1 MKKST
6 LDLPKPKLTLWQ
18 MLGPSIVFVALSLN
32 GGEMLIWPDLVG
44 RFGFQILWPIPL
56 VLLLQY
62 MVNLEIER
70 YTVAT
75 GKNTVTGL
83 LSLSR
88 WLAPLFLIAI
98 FTSLIWPAWASI
110 AGNMIAHLLGL
121 NYKIYGAF
129 CSTLLLFAI
138 LFIWF
143 SPRVYQVLEKLTR
156 FGLLVILTIAS
167 IVIANLFNLQSVSN
181 SLQPIWFPTAASD
194 KITFL
199 SGLAYGGVAGVLNL
213 VQSDWVAKKKY
224 AAASVEHNKEIDW
237 ESKAT
242 QSSWRQW
249 WSLIKK
255 EHFTMFY
262 IGNFVGILL
271 IALVSLATLT
281 KQGLKGF
288 SLLIYQVNLL
298 NERFVI
304 LGTFWGIAIVLLF
317 VMAQIT
323 ILDAAGRLIKHSVG
337 ESKIVKDISSERIS
351 QLFGLAGVAILS
363 FAIFKPGFNQ
373 PSGLLEISAS
383 LSAFVMCLY
392 PPILLAL
399 NSKLPKVARPGIVNT
414 LFLWFTTFFYA
425 GMVIWGIWGQF

>member
-1 MKKST
+1 MKKT
-6 LDLPKPKLTLWQ
+6 IVDLPKPKLSLWQ

-32 GGEMLIWPDLVG
+32 GGEILIWPDLVG

-70 YTVAT
+70 YTIVT

-110 AGNMIAHLLGL
+110 GGNMIAHLLGL
-121 NYKIYGAF
+121 NYKVYGAL

-156 FGLLVILTIAS
+156 FGLLVILAIAS
-167 IVIANLFNLQSVSN
+167 VVIINLFNLQAVSN
-181 SLQPIWFPTAASD
+181 SIQPILFPTTASD

-224 AAASVEHNKEIDW
+224 AATSLQENQEINWDSENTKKNW
-237 ESKAT
+237 K
-242 QSSWRQW
+242 QW

-255 EHFTMFY
+255 EHFAMFY
-262 IGNFVGILL
+262 VGNFVGILL
-271 IALVSLATLT
+271 IALVSLSTLT
-281 KQGLKGF
+281 NQGLKGF
-288 SLLIYQVNLL
+288 SLLVYQVNLL
-298 NERFVI
+298 NERFVV
-304 LGTFWGIAIVLLF
+304 LGTFWGIAIVILF

-323 ILDAAGRLIKHSVG
+323 ILDAAGRLIKHSIG
-337 ESKIVKDISSERIS
+337 EKKLIKNISSERIS
-351 QLFGLAGVAILS
+351 QSFGLIGVIILS
-363 FAIFKPGFNQ
+363 IAIFKPGFNQ
-373 PSGLLEISAS
+373 PSGLLELSAS

-392 PPILLAL
+392 PPILLSL
-399 NSKLPKVARPGIVNT
+399 NSKLPKIARPGIINT
-414 LFLWFTTFFYA
+414 LFLYFTTLFYA
-425 GMVIWGIWGQF
+425 GMVIWGVWGQF

>member
-1 MKKST
+1 MPKN
-6 LDLPKPKLTLWQ
+6 LIDLPKPKLSLWQ

-44 RFGFQILWPIPL
+44 RFGFQILWPIPI

-70 YTVAT
+70 YTVVT

-83 LSLSR
+83 LGLGR
-88 WLAPLFLIAI
+88 WLSPLFLFAI
-98 FTSLIWPAWASI
+98 FVSLIWPAWASI
-110 AGNMIAHLLGL
+110 GGNMLAHLLGL
-121 NYKIYGAF
+121 NYKVYGAF
-129 CSTLLLFAI
+129 CSTLLLTSI

-143 SPRVYQVLEKLTR
+143 SPRVYQTLEKITR
-156 FGLLVILTIAS
+156 VGLLAILVIAGV
-167 IVIANLFNLQSVSN
+167 VIANLFDFQSVST
-181 SLQPIWFPTAASD
+181 SIQLVWFPQNPSD

-224 AAASVEHNKEIDW
+224 VAAQISQDQEIDW
-237 ESKAT
+237 ESKETKKNWLA
-242 QSSWRQW
+242 W

-262 IGNFVGILL
+262 VGNFVGILL
-271 IALVSLATLT
+271 IALVSLSTLT

-288 SLLIYQVNLL
+288 GLLIYQVNLL

-304 LGTFWGIAIVLLF
+304 LGTLWGLAIVILF
-317 VMAQIT
+317 IMAQIT
-323 ILDAAGRLIKHSVG
+323 ILDAAGRLIKHCTDSFPAIKKY
-337 ESKIVKDISSERIS
+337 SAERLS
-351 QLFGLAGVAILS
+351 QGFGVAGVLILIIT
-363 FAIFKPGFNQ
+363 IFKPSFNQ
-373 PSGLLEISAS
+373 PSGLLELSAS
-383 LSAFVMCLY
+383 LSAFIMCLY

-399 NSKLPKVARPGIVNT
+399 NSRLPKVARPKLINI
-414 LFLWFTTFFYA
+414 LFLWMTTVFYA
-425 GMVIWGIWGQF
+425 AMVIWGVAGQF

>member
-1 MKKST
+1 MKKT
-6 LDLPKPKLTLWQ
+6 IADLPKPKLSLWQ

-32 GGEMLIWPDLVG
+32 GGEILIWPDLVG

-70 YTVAT
+70 YTIVT

-110 AGNMIAHLLGL
+110 GGNMIAHLLGL
-121 NYKIYGAF
+121 NYKVYGAL
-129 CSTLLLFAI
+129 CSTLLLFTI

-156 FGLLVILTIAS
+156 FGLLVILAIAS
-167 IVIANLFNLQSVSN
+167 IVIINLFNLQAVSN
-181 SLQPIWFPTAASD
+181 SIQPVWFPTTASD

-224 AAASVEHNKEIDW
+224 AAASLQENEEINWDS
-237 ESKAT
+237 ESTKKN
-242 QSSWRQW
+242 WKQW

-262 IGNFVGILL
+262 IGNFIGILL
-271 IALVSLATLT
+271 IALVSLSTLT
-281 KQGLKGF
+281 NQGLKGF

-298 NERFVI
+298 NERFVV
-304 LGTFWGIAIVLLF
+304 LGTLWGIAIVVLF
-317 VMAQIT
+317 AMAQIT

-337 ESKIVKDISSERIS
+337 DKKLIKNVSSERVS
-351 QLFGLAGVAILS
+351 QIFGLIGVIILS
-363 FAIFKPGFNQ
+363 VAIFKPGFNQ
-373 PSGLLEISAS
+373 PSGLLELSAS

-399 NSKLPKVARPGIVNT
+399 NSKLPKVARPGIINT
-414 LFLWFTTFFYA
+414 IFLWFTTFFYA
-425 GMVIWGIWGQF
+425 GMVAWGVLGQF

>member
-1 MKKST
+1 
-6 LDLPKPKLTLWQ
+6 

-56 VLLLQY
+56 VLFLQY

-129 CSTLLLFAI
+129 CSTLLLFAT

-156 FGLLVILTIAS
+156 FGLMIILLIAS
-167 IVIANLFNLQSVSN
+167 IVIINLFSWDSITSSIQSVWLPSN
-181 SLQPIWFPTAASD
+181 PSD
-194 KITFL
+194 KVTFI

-224 AAASVEHNKEIDW
+224 AASSLDENQEVDW
-237 ESKAT
+237 ESESTK
-242 QSSWRQW
+242 SSWKQW

-262 IGNFVGILL
+262 VGNFIGILL
-271 IALVSLATLT
+271 IALVSLSTLT

-288 SLLIYQVNLL
+288 GLLIYQVNLL

-304 LGTFWGIAIVLLF
+304 LGTLWGVAIVLLF

-337 ESKIVKDISSERIS
+337 EKKLVNNLSSENIS
-351 QLFGLAGVAILS
+351 QLFGFIGVMILSVAI
-363 FAIFKPGFNQ
+363 IKPEFNQ

-399 NSKLPKVARPGIVNT
+399 NNKLPKVARPGILNT
-414 LFLWFTTFFYA
+414 IFLWFTTFFYA
-425 GMVIWGIWGQF
+425 SMVIWGIWGQF

>member
-1 MKKST
+1 MKKT
-6 LDLPKPKLTLWQ
+6 LIDLSKPKLSLWQ

-56 VLLLQY
+56 VLFLQY

-83 LSLSR
+83 LGLSK

-110 AGNMIAHLLGL
+110 AGNMVAHLLGL
-121 NYKIYGAF
+121 NYKVYGAF
-129 CSTLLLFAI
+129 CSTVILFGI

-143 SPRVYQVLEKLTR
+143 SPRVYQLLEKLTR
-156 FGLLVILTIAS
+156 FGLLIILIIAS
-167 IVIANLFNLQSVSN
+167 VVIVSLFNLQSITN
-181 SLQPIWFPTAASD
+181 SIQPIWFPTVASD

-224 AAASVEHNKEIDW
+224 AAAYLQDNQEINW
-237 ESKAT
+237 ESQETKKN
-242 QSSWRQW
+242 WKQW

-262 IGNFVGILL
+262 VGNFIGILL
-271 IALVSLATLT
+271 ISLVSLSTLT

-288 SLLIYQVNLL
+288 GLLIYQVNLL

-304 LGTFWGIAIVLLF
+304 LGTLWGIAIVLLF

-323 ILDAAGRLIKHSVG
+323 ILDAAGRLIKHSV
-337 ESKIVKDISSERIS
+337 VKNKTIQKVSSERIS
-351 QLFGLAGVAILS
+351 QLFGLIGVAILS
-363 FAIFKPGFNQ
+363 VAIFKPGFNQ

-392 PPILLAL
+392 PPTLLVL
-399 NSKLPKVARPGIVNT
+399 NSKLPKVARPGVINI

>member
-1 MKKST
+1 MKNS
-6 LDLPKPKLTLWQ
+6 LIDLPKPKLTLLQ

-32 GGEMLIWPDLVG
+32 GGEILIWPDLVG

-70 YTVAT
+70 YTIAT

-98 FTSLIWPAWASI
+98 FISLVWPAWASI

-121 NYKIYGAF
+121 DYKVYGAF
-129 CSTLLLFAI
+129 CSTFLLFGL

-143 SPRVYQVLEKLTR
+143 SPGVYQFLEKLTR
-156 FGLLVILTIAS
+156 FGLLVILAIAS
-167 IVIANLFNLQSVSN
+167 VVIINLFNFQAISN
-181 SLQPIWFPTAASD
+181 SIQPVWFPTTPSD

-224 AAASVEHNKEIDW
+224 AVASLQENKEINW
-237 ESKAT
+237 NSETTRLNWK
-242 QSSWRQW
+242 RW

-262 IGNFVGILL
+262 VGNFVGILL
-271 IALVSLATLT
+271 IALVSLSTLT
-281 KQGLKGF
+281 NQGLKGF

-298 NERFVI
+298 NERFTI
-304 LGTFWGIAIVLLF
+304 LGTFWGIAIVVLF

-323 ILDAAGRLIKHSVG
+323 ILDAAGRLIKHSIG
-337 ESKIVKDISSERIS
+337 EKKMIKNISSERIS
-351 QLFGLAGVAILS
+351 QAFGLIGVVILS
-363 FAIFKPGFNQ
+363 VAIFKPGFNQ

-392 PPILLAL
+392 PPILLRL
-399 NSKLPKVARPGIVNT
+399 NSKLPKVVRPGIVNT
-414 LFLWFTTFFYA
+414 LFLWFTTLFYA
-425 GMVIWGIWGQF
+425 GMVVWGVWGQF

>member
-1 MKKST
+1 MKPQKV
-6 LDLPKPKLTLWQ
+6 DLPKPKLTLWQ

-62 MVNLEIER
+62 MTNLEIER

-83 LSLSR
+83 LNLSR

-98 FTSLIWPAWASI
+98 FVSLIWPAWASI
-110 AGNMIAHLLGL
+110 AGNMTAHLLGL
-121 NYKIYGAF
+121 NYKFYGAL
-129 CSTLLLFAI
+129 CSTLLLFGI

-156 FGLLVILTIAS
+156 FGLMTILVIA
-167 IVIANLFNLQSVSN
+167 IVVIVNLFDPNKVFSSIR
-181 SLQPIWFPTAASD
+181 PIWFPETGAD

-224 AAASVEHNKEIDW
+224 AAASLSEGQNIDW
-237 ESKAT
+237 DTSKSKKNWQA
-242 QSSWRQW
+242 W

-255 EHFTMFY
+255 EHFAMFY
-262 IGNFVGILL
+262 VGNFVGILL
-271 IALVSLATLT
+271 ISLVSLSTLT
-281 KQGLKGF
+281 NQGLKGF

-304 LGTFWGIAIVLLF
+304 LGTLWGIAIVLLF
-317 VMAQIT
+317 TMAQIT
-323 ILDAAGRLIKHSVG
+323 ILDAAGRLIKHSLAETKLTKHVSG
-337 ESKIVKDISSERIS
+337 ERLS
-351 QLFGLAGVAILS
+351 QIFGFIGVIILS
-363 FAIFKPGFNQ
+363 VAVFKPGFNQ
-373 PSGLLEISAS
+373 PSGLLELSAS

-392 PPILLAL
+392 PPFLLVL
-399 NSKLPKVARPGIVNT
+399 NSKLPKVARPKLINT
-414 LFLWFTTFFYA
+414 LFLWLTTIFYA
-425 GMVIWGIWGQF
+425 GMVIWGVLGLI